1 MKFQCLNVPHIRF
14 LLRRTHLPS
23 GKLTVCY
30 WKWLFIVDLPIKNG
44 DFSIVF
50 CMFTR
55 GCTGGDISWVSLCL
69 PLGNQT
75 QGPVCHAQNDGHA
88 APIFIGRSR
97 RNEQGIPIALVAW
110 LQLSQ
115 PKDDLIQLVI
125 ISHIMS
131 LMIYPSYI
139 PNANAN
145 KKANSQVGE
154 IPIQKPCHKITPC
167 LASPP
172 LEVPVLI
179 GLQNWH
185 AEHPSDATDA
195 LGTLG
200 AEDTSEK
207 HMKIYIYI

>member
-1 MKFQCLNVPHIRF
+1 MV
-14 LLRRTHLPS
+14 
-23 GKLTVCY
+23 
-30 WKWLFIVDLPIKNG
+30 
-44 DFSIVF
+44 IVF

-75 QGPVCHAQNDGHA
+75 QGRVCHAQNDDHA
-88 APIFIGRSR
+88 APILGRSR
-97 RNEQGIPIALVAW
+97 RNEPGIPIALVAW
-110 LQLSQ
+110 PQ

-139 PNANAN
+139 CYMPMPI
-145 KKANSQVGE
+145 KKRNIPGWWKN
-154 IPIQKPCHKITPC
+154 PIQKPCHKMTPC
-167 LASPP
+167 LAMSPP

-185 AEHPSDATDA
+185 AEHPSDTDA

-200 AEDTSEK
+200 AEDTSGK
-207 HMKIYIYI
+207 HMKI